1 MLLWRYR
8 TLDQRKVF
16 TAMRADAARNL
27 DAVLQTGARLLARDP
42 ATTMAVIAAEAGV
55 DRRTVY
61 RRFASREALLSA
73 VYAAKLDAAEAVL
86 DAARL
91 TEAPVAIALHGY
103 VESIIPVSRRWPVD
117 IRRMMQEDAEAEQR
131 AEALRERLEAFMRRA
146 ADEGLI
152 RQDLPPG
159 WATALLSSMVDTM
172 AHVFVDIE
180 PGPAADLVVNSL
192 LHGVG

>member
-1 MLLWRYR
+1 
-8 TLDQRKVF
+8 
-16 TAMRADAARNL
+16 MRADAARNL
-27 DAVLQTGARLLARDP
+27 DAVLHTGARLLAQDP
-42 ATTMAVIAAEAGV
+42 ATTMAAIAAEAGV

-61 RRFASREALLSA
+61 RRFANREVLLSA
-73 VYAAKLDAAEAVL
+73 VYAAKLDASEVVL

-91 TEAPVAIALHGY
+91 TGAPVAVALHRY
-103 VESIIPVSRRWPVD
+103 VELIIPVSRRWPLD
-117 IRRMMQEDAEAEQR
+117 IRRMMKEEPEAERR
-131 AEALRERLEAFMRRA
+131 AEGQRERLAVFLRRA

-159 WATALLSSMVDTM
+159 WAMALLGTLVDNM

-180 PGPAADLVVNSL
+180 PGPAADLVVTSF

>member
-1 MLLWRYR
+1 
-8 TLDQRKVF
+8 
-16 TAMRADAARNL
+16 MRADAARNL

-42 ATTMAVIAAEAGV
+42 ATTMAAIAAEAGV

-73 VYAAKLDAAEAVL
+73 VYEAKLDASEVVL

-103 VESIIPVSRRWPVD
+103 VESIIPVSRRWPLD
-117 IRRMMQEDAEAEQR
+117 IRRMMKEDPEAEERAAAQR
-131 AEALRERLEAFMRRA
+131 ARLEAFLRRA
-146 ADEGLI
+146 ADEGLL
-152 RQDLPPG
+152 RRDLPPG
-159 WATALLSSMVDTM
+159 WAMALLGSMVDTM

-180 PGPAADLVVNSL
+180 PGPAADLVVTSL
-192 LHGVG
+192 LHGIG